1 MHDYLIK
8 TGYLKENEY
17 KKYQKAA
24 EKEFKSFKYERNAVK
39 KAFMPKNVIDVAKK
53 MYLNDILNQ
62 YRKQNEMIQL

>member
-1 MHDYLIK
+1 LIK